1 MVISKST
8 KKWIALIRAIGPA
21 THKKMSMQDLRESCV
36 QAGLENVSTYIA
48 SGNLLFA
55 SPVSKSRLTAL
66 LQEIL
71 AGYDLENDII
81 LRTPAELKA
90 VVSAAPFPGAA
101 KARPNHLLVVF
112 LNNKLNKHATDK
124 LAARDGPESILAL
137 DREFC
142 VDYKEGVGR
151 SKLTPALIERHLG
164 QPGTARNWNTV
175 NKLIELSG

>member
-1 MVISKST
+1 MGKPT
-8 KKWIALIRAIGPA
+8 KKWIALIRAIGPT
-21 THKKMSMQDLRESCV
+21 THKKMSMQDLRDSCV

-48 SGNLLFA
+48 SGNLLF
-55 SPVSKSRLTAL
+55 SSSIRKTRLAAL

-71 AGYDLENDII
+71 AGYDLKNDII

-90 VVSAAPFPGAA
+90 VVSAAPFPDAA

-112 LNNKLNKHATDK
+112 LNKQPNRIAVDK
-124 LAARDGPESILAL
+124 LAARDGPERLLAL
-137 DREFC
+137 NRELC

-151 SKLTPALIERHLG
+151 SKLTSALIDRHLG

-175 NKLIELSG
+175 NKLIEL